1 MDMQQIRL
9 VHVIIYGNGASSPGS
24 VMKMLSIARRR
35 RGFTLVELLVVIGI
49 IAMLISMLLPMLN
62 KARQK
67 ANLVVCAGNL
77 RQIGTYFQLY
87 ANNNRGVIYPVG
99 ELDPTTETNSDPTT
113 IEYRT
118 LGTEVP
124 PWYRWPN
131 FVFDH
136 MLPPP
141 LSPKDLVNDAQVQA
155 GNPYNYT
162 YDGTVPMGW
171 LTAPYSPRILTC
183 PADVQPLFAHS
194 YIINKHLEETQAL
207 LLKYSGKPVNGRST
221 ADVVVMGEKK
231 TTISDYYMEPG
242 DFDRTIDL
250 LRHGIM
256 LGSNYLFMD
265 GSVRNI
271 PAAMA
276 RTGMDPWDVKPTG
289 QQGNGT

>member
-1 MDMQQIRL
+1 M
-9 VHVIIYGNGASSPGS
+9 S
-24 VMKMLSIARRR
+24 SIARRR
-35 RGFTLVELLVVIGI
+35 RGFTRGFTLVELLVVIGI

-77 RQIGTYFQLY
+77 RQIGTYFQMY
-87 ANNNRGVIYPVG
+87 ANNYRGVIYPVG
-99 ELDPTTETNSDPTT
+99 ELDPNTETNSDPTT

-136 MLPPP
+136 MLAPPTP
-141 LSPKDLVNDAQVQA
+141 PGDLVNDAQIQT

-162 YDGTVPMGW
+162 YNNTVPMGW
-171 LTAPYSPRILTC
+171 MTAAYSPRILSC

-231 TTISDYYMEPG
+231 TTIADYYMEPG

-276 RTGMDPWDVKPTG
+276 LTGMDPWDVKPTT
-289 QQGNGT
+289 QKSANNT

>member
-1 MDMQQIRL
+1 
-9 VHVIIYGNGASSPGS
+9 
-24 VMKMLSIARRR
+24 MKILSIARRR

-49 IAMLISMLLPMLN
+49 IAMLIGMLLPMLN

-67 ANLVVCAGNL
+67 ANMVVCASNL

-99 ELDPTTETNSDPTT
+99 DLDPSTETGTDPTT
-113 IEYRT
+113 INYRT

-141 LSPKDLVNDAQVQA
+141 PSPADLVNDAQVQP
-155 GNPYNYT
+155 GNPYGYT
-162 YDGTVPMGW
+162 YSGVVPMGSA
-171 LTAPYSPRILTC
+171 TAAYTPRILVC
-183 PADVQPLFAHS
+183 PADVQPLLSHS
-194 YIINKHLEETQAL
+194 YIINKHLEQTQL
-207 LLKYSGKPVNGRST
+207 QLLKYSGRPPNGRST
-221 ADVVVMGEKK
+221 ADVVVMGEKN
-231 TTISDYYMEPG
+231 TLIQDYYMEEQ

-265 GSVRNI
+265 GSVRNV
-271 PAAMA
+271 PAIQAQN
-276 RTGMDPWDVKPTG
+276 GMDPWDIIPPPQNTG
-289 QQGNGT
+289 TGPVGGT

>member
-1 MDMQQIRL
+1 
-9 VHVIIYGNGASSPGS
+9 
-24 VMKMLSIARRR
+24 MKILSIARRR
-35 RGFTLVELLVVIGI
+35 RGFTHGFTLVELLVVIGI
-49 IAMLISMLLPMLN
+49 IAMLIGMLLPMLN

-67 ANLVVCAGNL
+67 ANMVVCASNL

-99 ELDPTTETNSDPTT
+99 DLDPSTETTNPITGVLDPTTAQ
-113 IEYRT
+113 YRT

-141 LSPKDLVNDAQVQA
+141 PPPADLANDFQVQPT
-155 GNPYNYT
+155 NPYGYT
-162 YDGTVPMGW
+162 YNNTVPMGW
-171 LTAPYSPRILTC
+171 ATAAYTPRILTC
-183 PADVQPLFAHS
+183 PADVQPLLSHS
-194 YIINKHLEETQAL
+194 YILNKHLEYTQAQ
-207 LLKYSGKPVNGRST
+207 LLKYSSKPTNGQST

-231 TTISDYYMEPG
+231 TTIADYYMEYDAAND
-242 DFDRTIDL
+242 DFDRAVDL

-271 PAAMA
+271 TAAMA
-276 RTGMDPWDVKPTG
+276 KTGMDPWDIAPKPINTSTTG
-289 QQGNGT
+289 T

>member
-1 MDMQQIRL
+1 
-9 VHVIIYGNGASSPGS
+9 
-24 VMKMLSIARRR
+24 MKILPTRSRR

-49 IAMLISMLLPMLN
+49 IAMLIGMLLPTLTR
-62 KARQK
+62 ARQK
-67 ANLVVCAGNL
+67 ANMVACASNL
-77 RQIGTYFQLY
+77 RQIGAYFQIY
-87 ANNNRGVIYPVG
+87 ANNNRGIIFPVG
-99 ELDPTTETNSDPTT
+99 DLDPSTETTDPTTGNLDPTTE
-113 IEYRT
+113 EYRT

-136 MLPPP
+136 MLQAPPP
-141 LSPKDLVNDAQVQA
+141 PADLVNDAQTHP
-155 GNPYNYT
+155 NPYGYT
-162 YDGTVPMGW
+162 YSGVIPEGSA
-171 LTAPYSPRILTC
+171 TAPYSPKFLTC
-183 PADVQPLFAHS
+183 PGDINPAMSHS

-207 LLKYSGKPVNGRST
+207 LLKYSGRPTNGRST

-231 TTISDYYMEPG
+231 TLIEDYYMEPG

-271 PAAMA
+271 PALLAKS
-276 RTGMDPWDVKPTG
+276 GMDPWDVKPTT
-289 QQGNGT
+289 QTSTGNGT